1 MRDVTPLLDGLNPA
15 QRQAV
20 TLPPGGGPALVLAG
34 AGSGKTRVLTHRVAW
49 VVGVE
54 GVSPHAILAVTFTN
68 KAANE
73 MRVRIER
80 LLGGMPVTGMWIG
93 TFHGLSHRFLRAHWR
108 EAGLP
113 ERFQILDAEDQL
125 RLVRR
130 VLKNLNLDE
139 AYWPPRQVQWFIN
152 SQKEQGRRPAD
163 LPAADSGDPAARQFR
178 RLYEAY
184 EEACA
189 RAGLVDF
196 AELLLRVCELMRGNE
211 RLRGHYQR
219 RFRHLLVDEFQDTN
233 GIQYEWLELFAG
245 GGARLFVVGDD
256 DQSIYGWRGARV
268 ENILRFER
276 EHPGTTVVRLEQ
288 NYRST
293 GLILKAA
300 NSVIR
305 HNRARLGK
313 ALWTAAGDGEPVYLY
328 AAYNEYDEARF
339 VVERIQ
345 ELVAAGHARRDIA
358 VLYRSNAQSRV
369 FEETL
374 IAAAVPYRVYGGLRF
389 FERQEIKDALAYLR
403 LLATRHDDASFERVA
418 NVPARGIGDKTL
430 EAVRAHARTH
440 GLSLW
445 EAARRLVDG
454 TAGEALAKR
463 AREAL
468 GGFLALIERLATE
481 TAGLALAETIE
492 QVIALSGLRAH
503 YGKEKGEEA
512 QARLEN
518 LEELVN
524 AARGFEQEQGWAGLP
539 AAAASGGGLLE
550 ADEAAS
556 PEETL
561 DPLSAFLAHAT
572 LESGEGEARPGEDC
586 VQLMSLHAAKGL
598 EFPVVFLTGMEEG
611 LFPHQRAL
619 EEGDRL
625 EEERR
630 LCYVGMTRAMR
641 RLYLSYAET
650 RRLHGSEHYTQPSR
664 FLGEIDPSCLAPLGA
679 AAAPLRRLPA
689 AAGQAAAAGGGGG
702 GVRLGMRVRH
712 ATFGEGVVT
721 DCEGE
726 GEHARVQVH
735 FEGVGTKWLV
745 LAYARLERL
754 EAPPA

>member
-1 MRDVTPLLDGLNPA
+1 MDVTPLLDGLNPA

-20 TLPPGGGPALVLAG
+20 TLPPGGRAALVLAG

-54 GVSPHAILAVTFTN
+54 GVSPHSILAVTFTN
-68 KAANE
+68 KAAAE
-73 MRVRIER
+73 MRARIER
-80 LLGGMPVTGMWIG
+80 LLGMPVSGMWIG

-113 ERFQILDAEDQL
+113 QNFQILDAEDQL

-130 VLKNLNLDE
+130 VLKGLNLDE

-163 LPAADSGDPAARQFR
+163 LPQSDDPAGRQFH
-178 RLYEAY
+178 RLYQAY

-196 AELLLRVCELMRGNE
+196 AELLLRVCELMRGDE

-219 RFRHLLVDEFQDTN
+219 RFRHILVDEFQDTN

-256 DQSIYGWRGARV
+256 DQSIYGWRGARL

-293 GLILKAA
+293 GTILKAA

-313 ALWTAAGDGEPVYLY
+313 TLWTAAGDGEPVYLY
-328 AAYNEYDEARF
+328 AAFNEYDEARF

-345 ELVAAGHARRDIA
+345 ELVSAGGHARREIA
-358 VLYRSNAQSRV
+358 ILYRSNAQSRV

-403 LLATRHDDASFERVA
+403 LIATRHDDASFERVA
-418 NVPARGIGDKTL
+418 NMPPRGIGDKTL
-430 EAVRAHARTH
+430 EAVRAHARAQ
-440 GLSLW
+440 GLTLW
-445 EAARRLVDG
+445 QAASRLV
-454 TAGEALAKR
+454 AGEEEVLAAR

-468 GGFLALIERLATE
+468 AAFLALIERLAAE
-481 TAGLALAETIE
+481 SAGLALAETIE
-492 QVIALSGLRAH
+492 HVLAHSGLRAH
-503 YGKEKGEEA
+503 YGKEKGEEG

-524 AARGFEQEQGWAGLP
+524 AARGFEQE
-539 AAAASGGGLLE
+539 E
-550 ADEAAS
+550 AWVSTPTAEAA
-556 PEETL
+556 EGL
-561 DPLSAFLAHAT
+561 DPLSAFLAHAA
-572 LESGEGEARPGEDC
+572 LEAGEGEARPGEDC
-586 VQLMSLHAAKGL
+586 VQLMTLHAAKGL

-641 RLYLSYAET
+641 RLYLSYAER
-650 RRLHGSEHYTQPSR
+650 RRLHGTEHDTQPSR
-664 FLGEIDPSCLAPLGA
+664 FLLEIDPSCLMPLRASASLWRREAADTGGGEDIGA
-679 AAAPLRRLPA
+679 AAAR
-689 AAGQAAAAGGGGG
+689 
-702 GVRLGMRVRH
+702 VCVGMRVRH

-721 DCEGE
+721 DWEGE
-726 GEHARVQVH
+726 GEHTRVQVH
-735 FEGVGTKWLV
+735 FEGAGTKWLV
-745 LAYARLERL
+745 LAYARLEQL